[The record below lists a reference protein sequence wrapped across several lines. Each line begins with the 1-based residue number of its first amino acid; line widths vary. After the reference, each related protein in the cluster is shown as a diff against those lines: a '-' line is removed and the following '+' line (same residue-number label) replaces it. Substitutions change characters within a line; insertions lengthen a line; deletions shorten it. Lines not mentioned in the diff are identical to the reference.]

1 MANYPGAVAFFKQSL
16 RSSAESKIQETMS
29 RPMSHTKAIALNH
42 LDFAA
47 LLVSRVCH
55 DLVSPVGAVV
65 NGLEV
70 LEDETDMAMRADALR
85 LVAASAEQAA
95 ARLQFARIAF
105 GAAGSAG
112 AELDLAEVGRIT
124 SGLLKGGKVEL
135 VWKAEAVNWPK
146 DWAKLL
152 MNAVLV
158 AADCLPRGGRVHV
171 ETGGDA
177 TAPKFVIRAAGTIAR
192 LTPEVEWALKG
203 EPVAPLDGRS
213 IQPYLTFHLSQGL
226 ALALSVGVAEG
237 EVRFAAG

>member
-1 MANYPGAVAFFKQSL
+1 
-16 RSSAESKIQETMS
+16 
-29 RPMSHTKAIALNH
+29 MSHAKAIALND

-112 AELDLAEVGRIT
+112 AELDLAEVGRIM

-135 VWKAEAVNWPK
+135 VWQAEAVNWPK

-158 AADCLPRGGRVHV
+158 GADSLPRGGKVYV
-171 ETGGDA
+171 ETSRAGH
-177 TAPKFVIRAAGTIAR
+177 APKFTVRAAGTIAR
-192 LTPEVEWALKG
+192 MTPEVERALTG
-203 EPVAPLDGRS
+203 EPAGVLDGRS
-213 IQPYLTFHLSQGL
+213 IQPYLTHQLSKTIGAVL
-226 ALALSVGVAEG
+226 GTAAAEG
-237 EVRFAAG
+237 EVRLTAG

>member
-1 MANYPGAVAFFKQSL
+1 MLHVKGLAMND
-16 RSSAESKIQETMS
+16 
-29 RPMSHTKAIALNH
+29 

-70 LEDETDMAMRADALR
+70 LEDETDAAMRADALR

-95 ARLQFARIAF
+95 ARLQFARVAF

-112 AELDLAEVGRIT
+112 AELDLTEVARVM
-124 SGLLKGGKVEL
+124 SGLMRGGKVEL
-135 VWKAEAVNWPK
+135 VWSAPAINWPK

-158 AADCLPRGGRVHV
+158 AADCLPRGGRVTV
-171 ETGGDA
+171 ETASDPQAPGFRLAA
-177 TAPKFVIRAAGTIAR
+177 TGTVARMMPESERA
-192 LTPEVEWALKG
+192 LFG
-203 EPVAPLDGRS
+203 EPSGMLDGRS
-213 IQPYLTFHLSQGL
+213 IQPYLTYQIAKGL
-226 ALALSVGVAEG
+226 NAGLTVTPAENQI
-237 EVRFAAG
+237 VLAAG

>member
-1 MANYPGAVAFFKQSL
+1 MFHAKG
-16 RSSAESKIQETMS
+16 
-29 RPMSHTKAIALNH
+29 IAMND

-70 LEDETDMAMRADALR
+70 LEDETDLAMRADALR

-112 AELDLAEVGRIT
+112 AELDLSEVGRIVA
-124 SGLLKGGKVEL
+124 GLMRGGKIEL
-135 VWKAEAVNWPK
+135 IWQAAPVNWPK

-152 MNAVLV
+152 MNSVLC
-158 AADCLPRGGRVHV
+158 AADCLPRGGRVEV
-171 ETGGDA
+171 ETAGDTA
-177 TAPKFVIRAAGTIAR
+177 TRPSFRIRASGMVAR
-192 LTPEVEWALKG
+192 LGAEAEQALRG
-203 EPVAPLDGRS
+203 ETSNGMDGRS
-213 IQPYLTFHLSQGL
+213 IQPYLTFQLAKGL
-226 ALALSVGVAEG
+226 NVMLTAIPGEG